1 MVRAEIDRWNGRN
14 VEFAGDG
21 VMAIFDAPTRA
32 LRCAFG
38 LVAAAGG
45 LGIETRVGMHTGEVE
60 RRETGV
66 AGIAIHIA
74 ARLLGS
80 AASGQVVVTRTV
92 RDLATGT
99 DLVFR
104 PLGFVGLRGVPGEW
118 QLFEVWV
125 A

>member
-1 MVRAEIDRWNGRN
+1 V
-14 VEFAGDG
+14 
-21 VMAIFDAPTRA
+21 
-32 LRCAFG
+32 G
-38 LVAAAGG
+38 L
-45 LGIETRVGMHTGEVE
+45 HTGEVE

-99 DLVFR
+99 DLAFR
-104 PLGFVGLRGVPGEW
+104 PLGAVELRGVPGEW
-118 QLFEVWV
+118 ELFE
-125 A
+125 ASLA